1 MVSAGLFEILKK
13 EISGEVL
20 SDRFSRGR
28 YATDASVYQMM
39 PQGVVVPKDIN
50 DVRVCLQAAR
60 DEGVSVVARGGG
72 TSQCGQTVNN
82 GIVLD
87 YSKYINKVLSLDAD
101 NKRCVVE
108 PGIVLDELNRYLKP
122 HGLWFPVDVSTAS
135 RATIGGMTANNSCG
149 QRSIYYGTM
158 RDNVYSIDAL
168 LANGDSFRFDNNNN
182 SLPVAANYCY
192 CCLLY
197 TSDAADE

>member
-50 DVRVCLQAAR
+50 DVQVCLQAAR

-72 TSQCGQTVNN
+72 TSQPLSKTTWFVVSGRCLY
-82 GIVLD
+82 GIACD
-87 YSKYINKVLSLDAD
+87 HW
-101 NKRCVVE
+101 
-108 PGIVLDELNRYLKP
+108 RY
-122 HGLWFPVDVSTAS
+122 
-135 RATIGGMTANNSCG
+135 
-149 QRSIYYGTM
+149 
-158 RDNVYSIDAL
+158 
-168 LANGDSFRFDNNNN
+168 DS
-182 SLPVAANYCY
+182 
-192 CCLLY
+192 
-197 TSDAADE
+197 E